1 MRWSRRPRLISP
13 VAGPVQT
20 VCPRGPPGCRPRR
33 RAGGGAGGGSCWGGR
48 GRRGGAKRPF
58 GFPIRF
64 PRDAT
69 AFDMLKRAIDA
80 EYVCGG

>member
-1 MRWSRRPRLISP
+1 MSSW
-13 VAGPVQT
+13 T
-20 VCPRGPPGCRPRR
+20 
-33 RAGGGAGGGSCWGGR
+33 
-48 GRRGGAKRPF
+48 
-58 GFPIRF
+58 FPIRF